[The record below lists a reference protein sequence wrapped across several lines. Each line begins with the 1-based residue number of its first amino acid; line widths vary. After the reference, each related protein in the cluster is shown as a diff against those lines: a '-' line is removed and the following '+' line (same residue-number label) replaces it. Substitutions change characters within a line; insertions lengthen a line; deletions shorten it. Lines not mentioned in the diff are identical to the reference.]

1 MKKKSSSKSGFINA
15 CNLVAVLLCISAASL
30 AVVSFAAGPSSSRN
44 TISQHTSKSSTKM
57 SKTSIQISKPNV
69 PTAPTPPSGTLTS
82 SSPPIT
88 YTDTLVE
95 NTTGVVGAPVCT
107 VPNTCSDFKLTVN
120 AHDVVTTKQ
129 IFIEGTWTPAQN
141 DFDIYIEGDNAGVA
155 NGQVIAQNSSTANP
169 SALILPIPADGTVY
183 HIFILASVGAGNLN
197 ALVKLIDIPN
207 PVNQGPGAPP
217 RYMNYPAGSGQAN
230 GGEPS
235 IGVDWNPNV
244 ATLKHDLVNTGGVA
258 FYTTAAAVNSVTNW
272 RVNFDDCSSPA
283 VNLPW
288 ENISVQ
294 TTPAGLDVIGFTDH
308 YSTSPLGLAY
318 PPPHTPGRH
327 FFIDLGAGDSVGSI
341 SDNDGNSYLP
351 GGNGGP
357 GQGPD
362 HETLGGGP
370 YHAPVPSPLPSPVY
384 GNAIYYCSQ
393 SLTEAECS
401 RSDDGGQTFAPAV
414 PLYNPSVCLG
424 GIHGH
429 VKVSPQGTAYV
440 PNSSCGAGT
449 PVGVAGVA
457 VSTNNGITWN
467 EFNVP
472 GSTGDQDPSIGIGQN
487 NVGKPPNQVPNTIYL
502 GWVSADGHAHAAH
515 SGDEG
520 ATWQDDIDVGSILG
534 VQNAVFPVVVA
545 GDDNRAA
552 YGFIG
557 TTTPGV
563 AAFSD
568 SGGFPGVWHLY
579 IAHTYDGGQHWILI
593 DATPIDPVQT
603 GQVCLKGTGC
613 AHARN
618 LLDFNDFTV
627 DSQGRGLLAYAD
639 GCVNCD
645 NTFTSQST
653 AAHGTIARQSGG
665 RRLFSAFDTPPEP
678 HQPAAPQVL
687 SAVRVSGPPAGVLV
701 SWLEPDNGGSP
712 ITGYNIYRG
721 TSSGTETP
729 LASVSGN
736 TTNKY
741 LDQTA
746 DSSTNYFYRVTAV
759 NTINNST
766 VEGPFCREVSI
777 DVVIGSGNACIA
789 PYIKMGGPG
798 IPGNISPDPS
808 QGELTIESVSV
819 GEPFTNCNDNSVT
832 LTMKVKTLDPG
843 NTGQAVLPSNAE
855 WKFNFVVTTPDN
867 VDHEMFVSMDTFAAN
882 NASTASP
889 NFSYGRKD
897 PTPTGTQEQ
906 MECFEQAAGGVE
918 IFHCAN
924 LADGTVP
931 SATFTKDGKI
941 TIKLNFS
948 TPLSFTA
955 AQAPGTGAA
964 FNWDGSA
971 VGTKLKHVR
980 GTTVLLAGVFLEVVQ
995 TTGVFPET
1003 ATGCPTC
1010 LDYTR
1015 IGNVAGCN
1023 TAIPLAVLTAS
1034 PLTGNASLNVN
1045 FDGSA
1050 SNEPF
1055 GACGTINSY
1064 TLDFGDGSAPVTQA
1078 SALFSHTYTT
1088 PGDYAARLTV
1098 HDTAGHVSVNL
1109 AQVVIH
1115 VGSVNPPQLTAVDS
1129 VMTHGIGGP
1138 TFPVHLLVPNGS
1150 PRGVECRSSTSLGAG
1165 NYTLVFTFANNL
1177 VSVGGAGM
1185 GTGLGSVSSSSI
1197 GPNLNQYTV
1206 NLINV
1211 SNQQYVSVVL
1221 LNAKDRS
1228 GAIGDIVGPQ
1238 MGVLIGDVANNGNG
1252 IVSNTDVAEVKAQ
1265 VTVPVGPSN
1274 FRDDV
1279 NANGIISNTDVA
1291 LTKAQVPNS
1300 LPSSP

>member
-1 MKKKSSSKSGFINA
+1 
-15 CNLVAVLLCISAASL
+15 
-30 AVVSFAAGPSSSRN
+30 
-44 TISQHTSKSSTKM
+44 
-57 SKTSIQISKPNV
+57 
-69 PTAPTPPSGTLTS
+69 
-82 SSPPIT
+82 
-88 YTDTLVE
+88 
-95 NTTGVVGAPVCT
+95 VVGAPICT

-120 AHDVVTTKQ
+120 AHSVAATKQ

-183 HIFILASVGAGNLN
+183 HIFILASVGAGNVN
-197 ALVKLIDIPN
+197 GLVKLIDIPN

-217 RYMNYPAGSGQAN
+217 RYMNYPAGAGQAN

-235 IGVDWNPNV
+235 IGTDWNPNV
-244 ATLKHDLVNTGGVA
+244 PTLKHDLVNTGGVA

-272 RVNFDDCSSPA
+272 RANFDDCSSPA
-283 VNLPW
+283 VNLW

-308 YSTSPLGLAY
+308 YSTSQLGIAY

-370 YHAPVPSPLPSPVY
+370 YHAPVPTPLPSPVY

-401 RSDDGGQTFAPAV
+401 RSDNGGQTFAPAV
-414 PLYNPSVCLG
+414 PIFNPTVCLG

-429 VKVSPQGTAYV
+429 VKVSPQGTVYV
-440 PNSSCGAGT
+440 PNSACFSGTGNNGA
-449 PVGVAGVA
+449 A

-467 EFNVP
+467 QVTVP
-472 GSTGDQDPSIGIGQN
+472 GSTGSQDPSIGIGQN
-487 NVGKPPNQVPNTIYL
+487 NVGKPGGQVPNTIYL
-502 GWVSADGHAHAAH
+502 GYISADGHAHVAH
-515 SGDEG
+515 SPDEG
-520 ATWQDDIDVGSILG
+520 ANWQDDIDVGSILG
-534 VQNAVFPVVVA
+534 VQNAVFPAVVA

-552 YGFIG
+552 FGFIG
-557 TTTPGV
+557 TTTAGIS
-563 AAFSD
+563 AFSD
-568 SGGFPGVWHLY
+568 DGSFQGIWHLY
-579 IAHTYDGGQHWILI
+579 IATTYNGGQSWILI
-593 DATPIDPVQT
+593 DATPIDPVQM

-613 AHARN
+613 AAARN

-627 DSQGRGLLAYAD
+627 DAQGRGLFAYAD
-639 GCVNCD
+639 GCVNCN
-645 NTFTSQST
+645 NTFTGQSQ

-665 RRLFSAFDTPPEP
+665 RRLFAAFDTPPEP

-687 SAVRVSGPPAGVLV
+687 SAVRVSGPPSGVLV
-701 SWLEPDNGGSP
+701 SWVEPDNGGSP

-721 TSSGTETP
+721 TSTGTETP

-746 DSSTNYFYRVTAV
+746 DSSTNYFYRVTAL
-759 NTINNST
+759 NTINNAT

-777 DVVIGSGNACIA
+777 NLVTGSGNACTA

-798 IPGNISPDPS
+798 IAGNISPDPS
-808 QGELTIESVSV
+808 QGELTIESVNF
-819 GEPFTNCNDNSVT
+819 GEPFINCNDNSVT

-843 NTGQAVLPSNAE
+843 NTGQAVLPSNAQ

-867 VDHEMFVSMDTFAAN
+867 VDHEMFVSMDTFASN

-897 PTPTGTQEQ
+897 PTPATQANPNGGTQEQ
-906 MECFEQAAGGVE
+906 MECFEQAANGVE

-931 SATFTKDGKI
+931 SGSFTKDGTI
-941 TIKLNFS
+941 RIKLNFS

-955 AQAPGTGAA
+955 PQAPGIGTA

-971 VGTKLKHVR
+971 VGTKLKQVR
-980 GTTVLLAGVFLEVVQ
+980 GSTILLAGVFLETVQ
-995 TTGVFPET
+995 TTGVFPEVLP
-1003 ATGCPTC
+1003 GGHCPTC
-1010 LDYTR
+1010 PDYTR
-1015 IGNVAGCN
+1015 IGSVAGCN

-1045 FDGSA
+1045 FDGSG

-1064 TLDFGDGSAPVTQA
+1064 TLDFGDGSAPVTQS

-1088 PGDYAARLTV
+1088 PGDYPARLTV
-1098 HDTAGHVSVNL
+1098 RDTAGHVSVNA

-1115 VGSVNPPQLTAVDS
+1115 VASVNPPQLSAVDS
-1129 VMTHGIGGP
+1129 VMTHGSGGP

-1165 NYTLVFTFANNL
+1165 NYTLVFTFVNNL
-1177 VSVGGAGM
+1177 VSVSGAGM

-1197 GPNLNQYTV
+1197 GPLPNQYTV

-1221 LNAKDRS
+1221 LSAKDRS

-1238 MGVLIGDVANNGNG
+1238 MGVLIGDTTADGVVNTADITQTRRQSGNLAHG
-1252 IVSNTDVAEVKAQ
+1252 DPNA
-1265 VTVPVGPSN
+1265 N
-1274 FRDDV
+1274 FREDV
-1279 NANGIISNTDVA
+1279 TADGVINAADITAVRRQSGNA
-1291 LTKAQVPNS
+1291 LPS
-1300 LPSSP
+1300 LP

>member
-1 MKKKSSSKSGFINA
+1 MKKHIPSKSGIFNPRF
-15 CNLVAVLLCISAASL
+15 LLAFSLCSAAVFL
-30 AVVSFAAGPSSSRN
+30 GTFSFRSSA
-44 TISQHTSKSSTKM
+44 
-57 SKTSIQISKPNV
+57 
-69 PTAPTPPSGTLTS
+69 APTPSSGTL
-82 SSPPIT
+82 SPSNPVIT

-95 NTTGVVGAPVCT
+95 NTTGVVGAPICT
-107 VPNTCSDFKLTVN
+107 VPNTCSDFMLTVN
-120 AHDVVTTKQ
+120 AHSVAATKQ
-129 IFIEGTWTPAQN
+129 ILIEGTWTPAQD
-141 DFDIYIEGDNAGVA
+141 DFDIYIEDT
-155 NGQVIAQNSSTANP
+155 NGNVIAQNPSTANP

-207 PVNQGPGAPP
+207 PVNQGSGAPP

-258 FYTTAAAVNSVTNW
+258 LYTTASSVTSATNW
-272 RVNFDDCSSPA
+272 RANFDDCSSPA
-283 VNLPW
+283 VNLW

-308 YSTSPLGLAY
+308 YTTNQLGLSY
-318 PPPHTPGRH
+318 PPPHTTGRH
-327 FFIDLGAGDSVGSI
+327 FFIDLGAGDSVGSV

-362 HETLGGGP
+362 HETLGAGP
-370 YHAPVPSPLPSPVY
+370 YHSPVPTPPSPAY
-384 GNAIYYCSQ
+384 PNAVYYCSQ

-414 PLYNPSVCLG
+414 PIFNPTVCLG

-429 VKVSPQGTAYV
+429 VKVSPQGTVYV
-440 PNSSCGAGT
+440 PNSACFSGTGNNGA
-449 PVGVAGVA
+449 AI
-457 VSTNNGITWN
+457 STNNGITWN
-467 EFNVP
+467 QFTVP

-487 NVGKPPNQVPNTIYL
+487 NVGKPAGQVPNTIYL

-515 SGDEG
+515 SPDEG

-534 VQNAVFPVVVA
+534 VQNAAFPVVVA

-552 YGFIG
+552 FGFVG
-557 TTTPGV
+557 TTSSGI

-568 SGGFPGVWHLY
+568 DGSFHGIWHLY
-579 IAHTYDGGQHWILI
+579 IAHTYDGGHSWILI
-593 DATPIDPVQT
+593 DATPIDPVQM

-613 AHARN
+613 AAARN

-627 DSQGRGLLAYAD
+627 DAQGRGLLGYAD
-639 GCVNCD
+639 GCVNCN
-645 NTFTSQST
+645 NTFTGQSG
-653 AAHGTIARQSGG
+653 AAHGAIARQSGG
-665 RRLFSAFDTPPEP
+665 RRLFAAFDTPEP

-687 SAVRVSGPPAGVLV
+687 SAVRVSGPPSGVLV

-721 TSSGTETP
+721 TSSGTET
-729 LASVSGN
+729 LLTSVSGD

-746 DSSTNYFYRVTAV
+746 NSSTNYFYRVTAV
-759 NTINNST
+759 NTINNAT
-766 VEGPFCREVSI
+766 VEGPFCREVNI
-777 DVVIGSGNACIA
+777 NGITGSGSACTS

-798 IPGNISPDPS
+798 IAGNISPDPS
-808 QGELTIESVSV
+808 QGELTIQSVSV

-832 LTMKVKTLDPG
+832 LVMKVATLDPG
-843 NTGQAVLPSNAE
+843 NTGQPVLPPNAE
-855 WKFNFVVTTPDN
+855 WKFDFTVTTPDN
-867 VDHEMFVSMDTFAAN
+867 VDHEMFVSMDTFASN

-889 NFSYGRKD
+889 DFSYGRRD
-897 PTPTGTQEQ
+897 PTATGTQDQ
-906 MECFEQAAGGVE
+906 MECFEQSANGVE
-918 IFHCAN
+918 IFHCPN
-924 LADGTVP
+924 LTDGSGLTAQP
-931 SATFTKDGKI
+931 SASFTKDGTI

-955 AQAPGTGAA
+955 PQAPGIGSA

-971 VGTKLKHVR
+971 VGTKIKNVR
-980 GTTVLLAGVFLEVVQ
+980 ADTILLAGVFLETVQ
-995 TTGVFPET
+995 TTGPFPVT
-1003 ATGCPTC
+1003 LGCPTC
-1010 LDYTR
+1010 PTYTR

-1023 TAIPLAVLTAS
+1023 TAIPLAVLTAN
-1034 PLTGNASLNVN
+1034 PLTGNAPLNVS

-1064 TLDFGDGSAPVTQA
+1064 TLDFGDGSAPVTQSSA
-1078 SALFSHTYTT
+1078 SFSHTYTT

-1115 VGSVNPPQLTAVDS
+1115 VASVSPPQLASVNPVVSRFTHDGAGTFDVNLPLT
-1129 VMTHGIGGP
+1129 G
-1138 TFPVHLLVPNGS
+1138 
-1150 PRGVECRSSTSLGAG
+1150 PRGVECRSSASAGAG
-1165 NYTLVFTFANNL
+1165 NYTMVFTFAHNL
-1177 VSVGGAGM
+1177 VSVSGAGM
-1185 GTGLGSVSSSSI
+1185 ASGFGSVSTSAI
-1197 GPNLNQYTV
+1197 GPGLNQYTV

-1211 SNQQYVSVVL
+1211 SDQQYVSVAL
-1221 LNAKDRS
+1221 LSAKDQT

-1238 MGVLIGDVANNGNG
+1238 MGVLIGDVDANGRVDGNDVSGVQSDTRQSANGTNYR
-1252 IVSNTDVAEVKAQ
+1252 
-1265 VTVPVGPSN
+1265 
-1274 FRDDV
+1274 FDV
-1279 NANGIISNTDVA
+1279 NADGRIDGNDVSI
-1291 LTKAQVPNS
+1291 TQGS
-1300 LPSSP
+1300 TRTGLPSPP

>member
-1 MKKKSSSKSGFINA
+1 
-15 CNLVAVLLCISAASL
+15 
-30 AVVSFAAGPSSSRN
+30 
-44 TISQHTSKSSTKM
+44 
-57 SKTSIQISKPNV
+57 
-69 PTAPTPPSGTLTS
+69 
-82 SSPPIT
+82 
-88 YTDTLVE
+88 
-95 NTTGVVGAPVCT
+95 
-107 VPNTCSDFKLTVN
+107 
-120 AHDVVTTKQ
+120 
-129 IFIEGTWTPAQN
+129 
-141 DFDIYIEGDNAGVA
+141 
-155 NGQVIAQNSSTANP
+155 
-169 SALILPIPADGTVY
+169 
-183 HIFILASVGAGNLN
+183 
-197 ALVKLIDIPN
+197 
-207 PVNQGPGAPP
+207 
-217 RYMNYPAGSGQAN
+217 MNYPAGASQAN

-235 IGVDWNPNV
+235 IGTDWNPNV

-258 FYTTAAAVNSVTNW
+258 FYTTAALTAATNW
-272 RVNFDDCSSPA
+272 RANFDDCSSPA
-283 VNLPW
+283 VNLW

-308 YSTSPLGLAY
+308 YSTGQLGIAY
-318 PPPHTPGRH
+318 PPPHTPGRL
-327 FFIDLGAGDSVGSI
+327 FFIDLGAGDSVGSF

-370 YHAPVPSPLPSPVY
+370 YHSPVPTPPAPAY
-384 GNAIYYCSQ
+384 PNAIYYCSQ

-401 RSDDGGQTFAPAV
+401 RSDNGGQTFAPAV
-414 PLYNPSVCLG
+414 PIFNPTVCLG

-440 PNSSCGAGT
+440 PNSACSSGT
-449 PVGVAGVA
+449 PAGVNGAA
-457 VSTNNGITWN
+457 VSKDNGITWN
-467 EFNVP
+467 QFTVP

-487 NVGKPPNQVPNTIYL
+487 NVGKPAGQIPNTIYL
-502 GWVSADGHAHAAH
+502 GWVGADGHAHAAH
-515 SGDEG
+515 SPDEG

-534 VQNAVFPVVVA
+534 VQNAAFPVMVA

-552 YGFIG
+552 FGFIG
-557 TTTPGV
+557 TTTPGI

-568 SGGFPGVWHLY
+568 DGSFHGIWHLY
-579 IAHTYDGGQHWILI
+579 IATTYDGGHNWILI

-613 AHARN
+613 AGARN

-627 DSQGRGLLAYAD
+627 DAQGRGLLAYAD
-639 GCVNCD
+639 GCVNCN

-665 RRLFSAFDTPPEP
+665 RRLFSAFDPNPIEP
-678 HQPAAPQVL
+678 GLPAAPQL
-687 SAVRVSGPPAGVLV
+687 ISPAVRVSGPPSGVLV
-701 SWLEPDNGGSP
+701 SWFEPDNGGSP
-712 ITGYNIYRG
+712 ITGYNIYRS
-721 TSSGTETP
+721 TTSGTET
-729 LASVSGN
+729 LLTSVSGN

-746 DSSTNYFYRVTAV
+746 SSSGNYFYRVTAV
-759 NTINNST
+759 NG
-766 VEGPFCREVSI
+766 VGEGPFCREVSI
-777 DVVIGSGNACIA
+777 NVVIGTGSACTA

-798 IPGNISPDPS
+798 IAGNISPDPS

-843 NTGQAVLPSNAE
+843 NTGQPVLPPNAE

-867 VDHEMFVSMDTFAAN
+867 VDHEMFVSMDTFASN

-889 NFSYGRKD
+889 DFSYGRKD

-906 MECFEQAAGGVE
+906 MECFEQSAGGVE

-924 LADGTVP
+924 LSDGTVP
-931 SATFTKDGKI
+931 SASFTKDGTI

-955 AQAPGTGAA
+955 PQAPGTGSA

-980 GTTVLLAGVFLEVVQ
+980 GSTVLLAGVFLEVVQ

-1010 LDYTR
+1010 PDYTR

-1023 TAIPLAVLTAS
+1023 TAIPLAILTAN
-1034 PLTGNASLNVN
+1034 PLSGNAPLSVS

-1064 TLDFGDGSAPVTQA
+1064 TLDFGDGSTPVTQSSA
-1078 SALFSHTYTT
+1078 SFSHTYTT
-1088 PGDYAARLTV
+1088 PGDYPARLTV
-1098 HDTAGHVSVNL
+1098 HDTAGHVSVNA

-1115 VGSVNPPQLTAVDS
+1115 VASVNPPQLASMNPVVS
-1129 VMTHGIGGP
+1129 RFAHGSAG
-1138 TFPVHLLVPNGS
+1138 TFDVNLPLTGT
-1150 PRGVECRSSTSLGAG
+1150 RGVECRSSGSLGAG
-1165 NYTLVFTFANNL
+1165 NYTMVFTFANNL

-1185 GTGLGSVSSSSI
+1185 ASGLGSVSTSAI
-1197 GPNLNQYTV
+1197 GPNPNQYTV

-1211 SNQQYVSVVL
+1211 SNQQYLSVAL
-1221 LNAKDRS
+1221 LNAKDRT
-1228 GAIGDIVGPQ
+1228 GAIGDVVGPQ
-1238 MGVLIGDVANNGNG
+1238 MGVLIGDTNMDGFVNSADISQTKSQSG
-1252 IVSNTDVAEVKAQ
+1252 Q
-1265 VTVPVGPSN
+1265 PVGSSN
-1274 FRDDV
+1274 FREDL
-1279 NANGIISNTDVA
+1279 NADGFLNSADISLVKSKSGTA
-1291 LTKAQVPNS
+1291 
-1300 LPSSP
+1300 LPSTP